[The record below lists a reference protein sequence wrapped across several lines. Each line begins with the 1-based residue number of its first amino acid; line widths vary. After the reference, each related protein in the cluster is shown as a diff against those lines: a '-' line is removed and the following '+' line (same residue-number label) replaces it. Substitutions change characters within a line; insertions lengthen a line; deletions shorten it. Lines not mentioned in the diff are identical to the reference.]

1 MKCANCRHENRNH
14 RVGLPCRCG
23 CDRYETADDRH
34 ARNMKRLSDWTTG
47 IDAFLKAADRL
58 QVTVREEQTAY
69 NRWSE
74 FGTKDYFWVW
84 LEARSHV
91 GEAVETYR
99 RIREGRTE

>member
-47 IDAFLKAADRL
+47 IDASLKAADRL
-58 QVTVREEQTAY
+58 QVT
-69 NRWSE
+69 
-74 FGTKDYFWVW
+74 
-84 LEARSHV
+84 HV

-99 RIREGRTE
+99 RIREGREG